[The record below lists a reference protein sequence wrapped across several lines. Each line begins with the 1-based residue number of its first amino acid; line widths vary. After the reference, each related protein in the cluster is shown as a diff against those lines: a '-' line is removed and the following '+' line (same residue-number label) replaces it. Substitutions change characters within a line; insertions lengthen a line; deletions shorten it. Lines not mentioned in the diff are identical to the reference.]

1 MTVLHDQE
9 RFHLAKDT
17 IDQLA
22 QVGDRGIYLTRQLEH
37 KLIEHKQY
45 IHTHGQGL
53 PEIRKWRWKG
63 SNPGPPYRKPNCH
76 PGLEADP

>member
-1 MTVLHDQE
+1 MG
-9 RFHLAKDT
+9 T
-17 IDQLA
+17 IDRLA
-22 QVGDRGIYLTRQLEH
+22 QKGDRVICLTRQLED

-45 IHTHGQGL
+45 IHKRRQDL

-63 SNPGPPYRKPNCH
+63 SNPRRPYRKPNCH